1 MKKIYAFLFTLLL
14 ASGAAA
20 QNPTAYFM
28 EGSTLRSQ
36 FNPAFAPLRGYVNIP
51 GLGGLDINVSGNL
64 SIDKILYPR
73 NGKLVTLLDS
83 SVSTADALSGLK
95 ADNLLGLDTRVNL
108 IGFGAF
114 TRNHKNFWS
123 FDLNARVTTDATLP
137 YSLFDFLKRG
147 NSGDISD
154 IGITADSYLEAGFN
168 YSFPLLDDKLYIG
181 VRAKFLMGVARAR
194 MYFTQFNV
202 SHNEERWLINAA
214 GGLDI
219 TAAGLDVKTELNDHG
234 EEVYKMDDIS
244 LKPTSPAGYGFAVD
258 FGATY
263 DILPNL
269 QASLAVNDLGF
280 IGWSKNKNV
289 TGYSAKELSFTGVTV
304 TEDGTESP
312 DFDIDVLEFHK
323 GAAKSVSRMLR
334 ASINAGLE
342 YEVWR
347 HKIGIGLLYTARVW
361 EYKTLHNITGSVN
374 FHPIRWFTVTGSY
387 SVIDNRGGAVG
398 LALNL
403 NPSWINF
410 YLATDI
416 VTAKHTPQFIPI
428 KQSVMNVTLGIG
440 VPIGRRSHRIAAYVY
455 DKDRPVVYGP
465 RVGIQDPAQHHRVGQ
480 FPPDPLVYRHGQLF
494 GDRQPRRRRGAGAE
508 PEPQLDQFLPCHGH
522 RHGQAYAPVH
532 PHQAERDERHAG
544 HRRTDRQAQPP
555 YRGLCVRQGSAVNE
569 RETRP
574 FQAGFFL
581 SGRPK
586 ILPNRA

>member
-1 MKKIYAFLFTLLL
+1 
-14 ASGAAA
+14 
-20 QNPTAYFM
+20 
-28 EGSTLRSQ
+28 
-36 FNPAFAPLRGYVNIP
+36 
-51 GLGGLDINVSGNL
+51 
-64 SIDKILYPR
+64 
-73 NGKLVTLLDS
+73 
-83 SVSTADALSGLK
+83 
-95 ADNLLGLDTRVNL
+95 
-108 IGFGAF
+108 
-114 TRNHKNFWS
+114 
-123 FDLNARVTTDATLP
+123 
-137 YSLFDFLKRG
+137 
-147 NSGDISD
+147 
-154 IGITADSYLEAGFN
+154 
-168 YSFPLLDDKLYIG
+168 
-181 VRAKFLMGVARAR
+181 
-194 MYFTQFNV
+194 
-202 SHNEERWLINAA
+202 
-214 GGLDI
+214 
-219 TAAGLDVKTELNDHG
+219 
-234 EEVYKMDDIS
+234 MDDIS

-440 VPIGRRSHRIAAYVY
+440 VPIGRRRIAAYVY
-455 DKDRPVVYGP
+455 DKDR
-465 RVGIQDPAQHHRVGQ
+465 R
-480 FPPDPLVYRHGQLF
+480 
-494 GDRQPRRRRGAGAE
+494 
-508 PEPQLDQFLPCHGH
+508 
-522 RHGQAYAPVH
+522 
-532 PHQAERDERHAG
+532 
-544 HRRTDRQAQPP
+544 
-555 YRGLCVRQGSAVNE
+555 
-569 RETRP
+569 
-574 FQAGFFL
+574 
-581 SGRPK
+581 
-586 ILPNRA
+586 

>member
-440 VPIGRRSHRIAAYVY
+440 VPIGRRSHPAFS
-455 DKDRPVVYGP
+455 G
-465 RVGIQDPAQHHRVGQ
+465 RVFLIRTPENS
-480 FPPDPLVYRHGQLF
+480 
-494 GDRQPRRRRGAGAE
+494 AE
-508 PEPQLDQFLPCHGH
+508 PGIKTLGVRKKDSLRQQT
-522 RHGQAYAPVH
+522 H
-532 PHQAERDERHAG
+532 PPFPYF
-544 HRRTDRQAQPP
+544 RRTHTIIGQWHWFIGNFIYLCNVEITKAFL
-555 YRGLCVRQGSAVNE
+555 RGRSHFPAPDDFAFKYCDGPSNLCEVASLLLNSSKSRAV
-569 RETRP
+569 
-574 FQAGFFL
+574 AIFL
-581 SGRPK
+581 S
-586 ILPNRA
+586 L

>member
-114 TRNHKNFWS
+114 TR
-123 FDLNARVTTDATLP
+123 
-137 YSLFDFLKRG
+137 
-147 NSGDISD
+147 GDISD

-455 DKDRPVVYGP
+455 DKDR
-465 RVGIQDPAQHHRVGQ
+465 R
-480 FPPDPLVYRHGQLF
+480 
-494 GDRQPRRRRGAGAE
+494 
-508 PEPQLDQFLPCHGH
+508 
-522 RHGQAYAPVH
+522 
-532 PHQAERDERHAG
+532 
-544 HRRTDRQAQPP
+544 
-555 YRGLCVRQGSAVNE
+555 
-569 RETRP
+569 
-574 FQAGFFL
+574 
-581 SGRPK
+581 
-586 ILPNRA
+586 

>member
-1 MKKIYAFLFTLLL
+1 
-14 ASGAAA
+14 
-20 QNPTAYFM
+20 
-28 EGSTLRSQ
+28 
-36 FNPAFAPLRGYVNIP
+36 
-51 GLGGLDINVSGNL
+51 
-64 SIDKILYPR
+64 
-73 NGKLVTLLDS
+73 
-83 SVSTADALSGLK
+83 
-95 ADNLLGLDTRVNL
+95 
-108 IGFGAF
+108 
-114 TRNHKNFWS
+114 
-123 FDLNARVTTDATLP
+123 
-137 YSLFDFLKRG
+137 
-147 NSGDISD
+147 
-154 IGITADSYLEAGFN
+154 
-168 YSFPLLDDKLYIG
+168 
-181 VRAKFLMGVARAR
+181 MGVARAR

-347 HKIGIGLLYTARVW
+347 HKIGIGL
-361 EYKTLHNITGSVN
+361 
-374 FHPIRWFTVTGSY
+374 F
-387 SVIDNRGGAVG
+387 
-398 LALNL
+398 
-403 NPSWINF
+403 
-410 YLATDI
+410 
-416 VTAKHTPQFIPI
+416 
-428 KQSVMNVTLGIG
+428 
-440 VPIGRRSHRIAAYVY
+440 
-455 DKDRPVVYGP
+455 VYGP

>member
-1 MKKIYAFLFTLLL
+1 
-14 ASGAAA
+14 
-20 QNPTAYFM
+20 M

-36 FNPAFAPLRGYVNIP
+36 LNPAFAPLRGYVNIP

-95 ADNLLGLDTRVNL
+95 ADNLLGFDTRVNL

-194 MYFTQFNV
+194 MYFSQFNV

-219 TAAGLDVKTELNDHG
+219 TAAGLDVTTELNEHG
-234 EEVYKMDDIS
+234 EEVYKMDDIN

-258 FGATY
+258 LGATY

-280 IGWSKNKNV
+280 ISWSKNKNV

-347 HKIGIGLLYTARVW
+347 HKIGIGLLYTARG
-361 EYKTLHNITGSVN
+361 GS
-374 FHPIRWFTVTGSY
+374 
-387 SVIDNRGGAVG
+387 
-398 LALNL
+398 
-403 NPSWINF
+403 
-410 YLATDI
+410 
-416 VTAKHTPQFIPI
+416 
-428 KQSVMNVTLGIG
+428 
-440 VPIGRRSHRIAAYVY
+440 
-455 DKDRPVVYGP
+455 
-465 RVGIQDPAQHHRVGQ
+465 
-480 FPPDPLVYRHGQLF
+480 
-494 GDRQPRRRRGAGAE
+494 
-508 PEPQLDQFLPCHGH
+508 
-522 RHGQAYAPVH
+522 
-532 PHQAERDERHAG
+532 
-544 HRRTDRQAQPP
+544 
-555 YRGLCVRQGSAVNE
+555 
-569 RETRP
+569 TRP
-574 FQAGFFL
+574 CTTSPGRSISTRSAG
-581 SGRPK
+581 SPS
-586 ILPNRA
+586 RAAIR

>member
-1 MKKIYAFLFTLLL
+1 MRKFLPFLFAAAL
-14 ASGAAA
+14 ASSCIDNAYDLSNVNTDDVTIGDEDSEYRLPLATVYVSMSELNEGGA
-20 QNPTAYFM
+20 
-28 EGSTLRSQ
+28 
-36 FNPAFAPLRGYVNIP
+36 
-51 GLGGLDINVSGNL
+51 DI
-64 SIDKILYPR
+64 K
-73 NGKLVTLLDS
+73 T
-83 SVSTADALSGLK
+83 
-95 ADNLLGLDTRVNL
+95 
-108 IGFGAF
+108 
-114 TRNHKNFWS
+114 
-123 FDLNARVTTDATLP
+123 
-137 YSLFDFLKRG
+137 LFDEADIWLPSPLPG
-147 NSGDISD
+147 NAAYVDLRELQNTPET
-154 IGITADSYLEAGFN
+154 IT
-168 YSFPLLDDKLYIG
+168 PLLDDKFYIG

-263 DILPNL
+263 YILPNL

-455 DKDRPVVYGP
+455 DKDR
-465 RVGIQDPAQHHRVGQ
+465 R
-480 FPPDPLVYRHGQLF
+480 
-494 GDRQPRRRRGAGAE
+494 
-508 PEPQLDQFLPCHGH
+508 
-522 RHGQAYAPVH
+522 
-532 PHQAERDERHAG
+532 
-544 HRRTDRQAQPP
+544 
-555 YRGLCVRQGSAVNE
+555 
-569 RETRP
+569 
-574 FQAGFFL
+574 
-581 SGRPK
+581 
-586 ILPNRA
+586 

>member
-1 MKKIYAFLFTLLL
+1 M
-14 ASGAAA
+14 
-20 QNPTAYFM
+20 
-28 EGSTLRSQ
+28 
-36 FNPAFAPLRGYVNIP
+36 
-51 GLGGLDINVSGNL
+51 
-64 SIDKILYPR
+64 
-73 NGKLVTLLDS
+73 
-83 SVSTADALSGLK
+83 
-95 ADNLLGLDTRVNL
+95 NL

-194 MYFTQFNV
+194 MYFSQFNV

-219 TAAGLDVKTELNDHG
+219 TAAGLDVTTELNEHG
-234 EEVYKMDDIS
+234 EEVYKMDDIN

-258 FGATY
+258 LGATY

-280 IGWSKNKNV
+280 ISWSKNKNV

-342 YEVWR
+342 
-347 HKIGIGLLYTARVW
+347 
-361 EYKTLHNITGSVN
+361 
-374 FHPIRWFTVTGSY
+374 
-387 SVIDNRGGAVG
+387 
-398 LALNL
+398 
-403 NPSWINF
+403 
-410 YLATDI
+410 
-416 VTAKHTPQFIPI
+416 
-428 KQSVMNVTLGIG
+428 
-440 VPIGRRSHRIAAYVY
+440 
-455 DKDRPVVYGP
+455 
-465 RVGIQDPAQHHRVGQ
+465 
-480 FPPDPLVYRHGQLF
+480 
-494 GDRQPRRRRGAGAE
+494 
-508 PEPQLDQFLPCHGH
+508 
-522 RHGQAYAPVH
+522 
-532 PHQAERDERHAG
+532 
-544 HRRTDRQAQPP
+544 
-555 YRGLCVRQGSAVNE
+555 
-569 RETRP
+569 
-574 FQAGFFL
+574 
-581 SGRPK
+581 
-586 ILPNRA
+586 

>member
-244 LKPTSPAGYGFAVD
+244 LKLRLRGRLRSHVRHPAQPAGIAGGERPGLHRLEQEQERNGL
-258 FGATY
+258 FGEGA
-263 DILPNL
+263 ILH
-269 QASLAVNDLGF
+269 GR
-280 IGWSKNKNV
+280 
-289 TGYSAKELSFTGVTV
+289 
-304 TEDGTESP
+304 DG
-312 DFDIDVLEFHK
+312 H
-323 GAAKSVSRMLR
+323 
-334 ASINAGLE
+334 
-342 YEVWR
+342 
-347 HKIGIGLLYTARVW
+347 
-361 EYKTLHNITGSVN
+361 
-374 FHPIRWFTVTGSY
+374 
-387 SVIDNRGGAVG
+387 RG
-398 LALNL
+398 
-403 NPSWINF
+403 
-410 YLATDI
+410 
-416 VTAKHTPQFIPI
+416 
-428 KQSVMNVTLGIG
+428 
-440 VPIGRRSHRIAAYVY
+440 R
-455 DKDRPVVYGP
+455 
-465 RVGIQDPAQHHRVGQ
+465 HRVAR
-480 FPPDPLVYRHGQLF
+480 LR
-494 GDRQPRRRRGAGAE
+494 
-508 PEPQLDQFLPCHGH
+508 
-522 RHGQAYAPVH
+522 
-532 PHQAERDERHAG
+532 
-544 HRRTDRQAQPP
+544 HRRTGVPQG
-555 YRGLCVRQGSAVNE
+555 RGQE
-569 RETRP
+569 RIAHAARLDQRRP
-574 FQAGFFL
+574 RIRGMA
-581 SGRPK
+581 P
-586 ILPNRA
+586 